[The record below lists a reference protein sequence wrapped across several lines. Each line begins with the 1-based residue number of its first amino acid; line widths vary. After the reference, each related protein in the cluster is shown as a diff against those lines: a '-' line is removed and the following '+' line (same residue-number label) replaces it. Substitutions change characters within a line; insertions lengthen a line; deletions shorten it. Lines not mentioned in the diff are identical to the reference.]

1 MGFSS
6 SCSVVE
12 KRGEKAM
19 KLDGNT
25 ILITGGATGIGFA
38 LAEAF
43 VKAGSEVIVCART
56 EENLEQAKEKLPELH
71 VKKCDI
77 SQEEE
82 CDELYMWATENFK
95 DLNVLVNNA
104 GIQRMIDFKKGT
116 EDLIRYRAI
125 YGEDEITVNF
135 RSLVYLTALFTP
147 HLLKQN
153 EAAIINVSSGLAF
166 YPMPLLPVYSA
177 TKAAVHTFSIA
188 LRHQLEGAS
197 VKVFELIPPMV
208 DTNLDKGARKARGQT
223 YFGITTDE
231 LVQPAMKAFEADEYE
246 IRVIDP
252 KLAVV
257 SGQGKGSP
265 S

>member
-1 MGFSS
+1 
-6 SCSVVE
+6 
-12 KRGEKAM
+12 M
-19 KLDGNT
+19 KMDGNT

-56 EENLEQAKEKLPELH
+56 EKNLKQAKEKLPQLH
-71 VKKCDI
+71 VKICDI
-77 SQEEE
+77 SKEVD
-82 CDELYMWATENFK
+82 CDELHTWTIENFK
-95 DLNVLVNNA
+95 DLNILVNNA

-116 EDLIRYRAI
+116 GDLIRYRAI
-125 YGEDEITVNF
+125 DGEDEIEVNF

-147 HLLKQN
+147 HLMKQK
-153 EAAIINVSSGLAF
+153 EAAIMNVSSGLAF
-166 YPMPLLPVYSA
+166 HPMPMLPVYSA

-188 LRHQLEGAS
+188 LRQQLEGTS

-231 LVQPAMKAFEADEYE
+231 LIQPAVKAFEADEYE
-246 IRVIDP
+246 IRVTDP
-252 KLAVV
+252 KLTTMM
-257 SGQGKGSP
+257 GHDQGRP

>member
-1 MGFSS
+1 
-6 SCSVVE
+6 
-12 KRGEKAM
+12 M
-19 KLDGNT
+19 KLNGNT

-56 EENLEQAKEKLPELH
+56 DENLKLAKERLPQLH
-71 VKKCDI
+71 IKMCDI
-77 SQEEE
+77 SKEVE
-82 CDELYMWATENFK
+82 CDDLYKWTTENFK
-95 DLNVLVNNA
+95 DLNILINNA

-125 YGEDEITVNF
+125 DGEDEIAVNF

-147 HLLKQN
+147 HLMKQK
-153 EAAIINVSSGLAF
+153 EAAIVNVSSGLAF
-166 YPMPLLPVYSA
+166 RPMPLLPVYSA
-177 TKAAVHTFSIA
+177 TKAAIHTFSIA
-188 LRHQLEGAS
+188 LRHQLEGTS

-246 IRVIDP
+246 ICVIDP
-252 KLAVV
+252 KLAATV
-257 SGQGKGSP
+257 
-265 S
+265 